1 VWLAPAAA
9 SLDGK
14 GGEMIG
20 EIAVVP
26 QTDDGTRDVVA
37 GAVEEIAGCGL
48 RYQVGA
54 TATCVEGELS
64 DIFAAVEAI
73 QARLDRSG
81 VQRALLELRLQFE
94 PHPETLEHQ
103 VEGIAAGHALGS
115 GASSA
120 LGLAEQD
127 LREQLA
133 DELVR
138 AMRAEGGKPTV
149 HAIAHSVA
157 RVVEED
163 HLRMLEQLERAG
175 VRLEPPVGAR

>member
-1 VWLAPAAA
+1 MALRSSGPIGTSLPALA
-9 SLDGK
+9 
-14 GGEMIG
+14 
-20 EIAVVP
+20 EIAPGRSGVCWFSALRSA
-26 QTDDGTRDVVA
+26 TR
-37 GAVEEIAGCGL
+37 GAVCAISP
-48 RYQVGA
+48 RR
-54 TATCVEGELS
+54 VEGELS

-73 QARLDRSG
+73 QARLDRPG

-94 PHPETLEHQ
+94 PRPETLEHQ
-103 VEGIAAGHALGS
+103 AEGIAAGDARGS

-127 LREQLA
+127 LREQVA

-149 HAIAHSVA
+149 HAIADSVA